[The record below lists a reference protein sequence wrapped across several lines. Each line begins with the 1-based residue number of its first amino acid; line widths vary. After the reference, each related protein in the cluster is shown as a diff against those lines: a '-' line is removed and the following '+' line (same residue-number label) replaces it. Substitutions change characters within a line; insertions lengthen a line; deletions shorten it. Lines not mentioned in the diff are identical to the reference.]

1 MLGEEKGM
9 GTRRGGNH
17 WGNISTYSNSIGTLI
32 TGMSTVHRGLTFPER
47 RKGRVIHQLTDV
59 NWVLIQTK
67 ERVVR
72 VIHGGVVA
80 FGRTVLSH
88 GDDRGVNPT
97 LSLTMEGLMQFV

>member
-1 MLGEEKGM
+1 MIRL
-9 GTRRGGNH
+9 
-17 WGNISTYSNSIGTLI
+17 
-32 TGMSTVHRGLTFPER
+32 STVHRGLTFHER
-47 RKGRVIHQLTDV
+47 TWKERVIHRLTDV

-80 FGRTVLSH
+80 FVRTVLSH